1 MSLVAHGIGGVRDLP
16 VPDWL
21 FFWGGAVV
29 LVLSFLAL
37 GMLWRRPVL
46 ERLSAGRPLP
56 MGLERVLRS
65 TALRLVL
72 GAFSVALL
80 ALVFLTALLGEPSS
94 AVNLAPTFVYVVF
107 WLGVVALQVV
117 LGNVWPVLNPWLAVA
132 DAVAWCWGRLGRT
145 WEPLAT
151 YPERLGVY
159 PAAILLFAFTTLELA
174 YNDPANPRS
183 LALAV
188 ALYSYVTW
196 FGMATFGRRKWA
208 EHGDDFTV
216 YFGVLARVAPFG
228 EHAGRLVLRA
238 PLSGLAGPDRRP
250 GALLFVAV
258 MLGSV
263 GFDGLSRATFW
274 QDLRARVEG
283 RYVLDSPGLA
293 DLFGTLLSLG
303 GLLACVLFVCT
314 AYLVAVRLARLGARR
329 PGDLWPEFLRGLIP
343 IALVYA
349 VAHYFTLLLVQGQF
363 TIPLASDPFGFGW
376 DVLGTYSFQP
386 NLAPL
391 APNAVWYVQVGAL
404 VAGHVAGL
412 AVAHDRAIGILP
424 PRAALRSQYAMLVLM
439 VLYTVGGL
447 WLLSQE

>member
-1 MSLVAHGIGGVRDLP
+1 MTLLAHGIGGVRDLP

-37 GMLWRRPVL
+37 GMRWRPVL

-65 TALRLVL
+65 TALRFVL

-107 WLGVVALQVV
+107 WLGVVVLQVV

-196 FGMATFGRRKWA
+196 FGMATFGQGSGPSTGMASRFTSACSRASRPSASMPVASSCVPRSAASPGRTGDRGRSSSSPSCSARSVSTASPARRSGRTCG
-208 EHGDDFTV
+208 HGS
-216 YFGVLARVAPFG
+216 
-228 EHAGRLVLRA
+228 RA
-238 PLSGLAGPDRRP
+238 DTCWTHPASRISSGPCSP
-250 GALLFVAV
+250 
-258 MLGSV
+258 SV
-263 GFDGLSRATFW
+263 GCRPVCSLSAPPTR
-274 QDLRARVEG
+274 RR
-283 RYVLDSPGLA
+283 
-293 DLFGTLLSLG
+293 
-303 GLLACVLFVCT
+303 
-314 AYLVAVRLARLGARR
+314 RLARLGARR

-349 VAHYFTLLLVQGQF
+349 GGRARRGARRRARRRARPRDRDPPAARRATVPVRDARADGALYGWWSVVALAGVATLL
-363 TIPLASDPFGFGW
+363 
-376 DVLGTYSFQP
+376 
-386 NLAPL
+386 
-391 APNAVWYVQVGAL
+391 
-404 VAGHVAGL
+404 
-412 AVAHDRAIGILP
+412 AHGG
-424 PRAALRSQYAMLVLM
+424 
-439 VLYTVGGL
+439 VGGAVVETLLVVSIAGVFLIL
-447 WLLSQE
+447 WLRERRTRDETPDDDPV